1 MTYQTVLTERGQV
14 SVPAGIRRRYR
25 IKPGMGLMWVER
37 EDGIYVLPVP
47 EDPIA
52 AFQEDGPS
60 TYDLHASRKQDRLLQ
75 TRKKS

>member
-14 SVPAGIRRRYR
+14 SVPAGIRKRYQ

-47 EDPIA
+47 QDPIA
-52 AFQEDGPS
+52 AFQGPS
-60 TYDLHASRKQDRLLQ
+60 PASRDLQTARKQDRLLQ
-75 TRKKS
+75 GRKKS